1 MLTSFPNI
9 ISLLP
14 VGSVLNFYYI
24 NVDDIL
30 SEPEIF
36 NNRVIGNYTFKPGKS
51 LLVGLFDKDSAK
63 FDFTDNSGDKGPLIK
78 NSFAATIS
86 KTSLEYDQLFCEMR
100 NRKLIVFIA
109 DHEKN
114 VRVLGRVDNGAVFS
128 FSYSTSKKREDA
140 PAYDY
145 KIVWEAACCPP
156 ITTQITD
163 LC

>member
-9 ISLLP
+9 NSLLP
-14 VGSVLNFYYI
+14 VGSVLKFYYI
-24 NVDDIL
+24 HVDDIL
-30 SEPEIF
+30 FEPEIF
-36 NNRVIGNYTFKPGKS
+36 NNKLIGAYTFKPGKS
-51 LLVGLFDKDSAK
+51 LLTGLFDKDSAK

-86 KTSLEYDQLFCEMR
+86 ASSTEYDQLFCEMR
-100 NRKLIVFIA
+100 NRRLIVFVA

-114 VRVLGRVDNGAVFS
+114 VRVLGRVANGAVFS
-128 FSYSTSKKREDA
+128 FSFSTNKKREDA
-140 PAYDY
+140 PEYDY
-145 KIVWEAACCPP
+145 KFVWEAGCCPP